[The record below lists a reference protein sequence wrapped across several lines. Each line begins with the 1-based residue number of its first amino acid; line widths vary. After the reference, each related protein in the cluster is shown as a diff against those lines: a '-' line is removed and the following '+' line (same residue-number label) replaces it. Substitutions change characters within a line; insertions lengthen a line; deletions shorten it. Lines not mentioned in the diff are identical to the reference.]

1 MGHRA
6 WAGPRS
12 AAWAVLGCPVGSASI
27 GHVCVA
33 PVGAEPLAQSCV
45 PSGNEDRPRTADYGG
60 RVTSTSD
67 PRLVLAS
74 ASPRRLDLLAQA
86 GVTPDAIDPADV
98 DEQALTRETPR
109 RTARRLA
116 MLKATTTAA
125 RQPGA
130 FVIGADTIVVADGRS
145 MGKPPTR
152 AEAERMLTILSG
164 RGHHVYTG
172 VAVIAPDGRLAVRLA
187 EARIRMKSLSSGNI
201 AALLESGEWQGA
213 AGGYRIQG
221 LAGAF
226 VTALTGSYSAVVG
239 LPLYEVISLLD
250 GLGYTRP

>member
-1 MGHRA
+1 MG
-6 WAGPRS
+6 S
-12 AAWAVLGCPVGSASI
+12 Q
-27 GHVCVA
+27 
-33 PVGAEPLAQSCV
+33 PLAQSCV
-45 PSGNEDRPRTADYGG
+45 PTCDEDRPLTADYGW

-74 ASPRRLDLLAQA
+74 ASPRRLNLLAQV
-86 GVTPDAIDPADV
+86 GVKPDAVDPADV
-98 DEQALTRETPR
+98 DERALKRETPR
-109 RTARRLA
+109 RMAQRLA
-116 MLKATTTAA
+116 EFKATTTAA

-130 FVIGADTIVVADGRS
+130 FVIGADTIVVAGARV
-145 MGKPPTR
+145 MGKPSTR
-152 AEAERMLTILSG
+152 EEAERMLTVLSG
-164 RGHHVYTG
+164 RGHHVYTA

-201 AALLESGEWQGA
+201 AAVLESAEWRGA

-239 LPLYEVISLLD
+239 LPLYEVVCLLE